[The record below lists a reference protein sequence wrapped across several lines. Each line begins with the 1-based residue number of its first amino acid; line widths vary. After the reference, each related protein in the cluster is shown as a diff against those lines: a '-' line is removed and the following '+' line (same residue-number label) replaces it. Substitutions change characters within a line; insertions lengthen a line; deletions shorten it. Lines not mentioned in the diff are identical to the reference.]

1 VGARPPPRVGGVWWL
16 LLAAT
21 LAAGCGLL
29 PMGPSLSVEVQRQTD
44 ISRDLAV
51 ELRIINQSLVA
62 IALEAAHAGRG
73 GCSCRCGDP

>member
-1 VGARPPPRVGGVWWL
+1 VWWL

-21 LAAGCGLL
+21 LAAGCGL
-29 PMGPSLSVEVQRQTD
+29 PIGAPSLSVEVQRQTD
-44 ISRDLAV
+44 VSRDLAV